1 MIKRHKK
8 FKVPTMR
15 RSSRIFLV
23 DINAG
28 KQAVL
33 VDFLHK
39 SHDIT
44 QYFVDLFWQR
54 KDFSSALA
62 DLPTVHRGC
71 ERFDITTRLAQAL
84 AKQAKETVRAVSEA
98 ERGGGRPQ
106 LRNHTTTLCSHFVSV
121 EKFTGSF
128 DYALKL
134 GGAGVPK
141 MIVPIKSTAHLN
153 RLLGD
158 GWTIGKTIRLGRRND
173 RLFVD
178 LILEKARPP
187 KKKSGSVVGMDS
199 NYKHGLVFSD
209 GQTTGMKAYEKI
221 GTFSRRQKN
230 THAEIKSII
239 GQLLKGVIWKE
250 MKVLCIEDL
259 KNVKRGTFGKF
270 PKALNRRLSH
280 WMYSYLADL
289 IEQKCEEH
297 GIRLERKNPWKTSQ
311 FCRHCLKWDRRS
323 RKGDKFTCVH
333 CGFTDHADHNAAKNL
348 EFLGLAGTY
357 GLRSLQAG
365 MS

>member
-1 MIKRHKK
+1 MIKKHKK
-8 FKVPTMR
+8 HKVPTMR

-23 DINAG
+23 DLNAG
-28 KQAVL
+28 KQAAL

-39 SHDIT
+39 SRDII
-44 QYFVDLFWQR
+44 QYFVDLFWER
-54 KDFSSALA
+54 KDFSSELA

-84 AKQAKETVRAVSEA
+84 AKQAKEAVRAVAEA
-98 ERGGGRPQ
+98 ERAGSRPQ
-106 LRNHTTTLCSHFVSV
+106 ICNHTTTLYSHFVTV
-121 EKFTGSF
+121 EKFDGSF

-153 RLLGD
+153 GLLGD
-158 GWTIGKTIRLGRRND
+158 GWAIGKTIRLGRRED
-173 RLFVD
+173 ALFVD

-199 NYKHGLVFSD
+199 NYKNGLVFSD
-209 GQTTGMKAYEKI
+209 GQTTGIGAYEKI
-221 GTFSRRQKN
+221 ATFSRRQKN
-230 THAEIKSII
+230 THAEIKSLV
-239 GQLLKGVIWKE
+239 GRALKDIDWSK

-259 KNVKRGTFGKF
+259 KHVKRGTLGKF
-270 PKALNRRLSH
+270 PRALNRRLSH
-280 WMYSYLADL
+280 WMYAYLAIL
-289 IEQKCEEH
+289 IEQKCEDH

-311 FCRHCLKWDRRS
+311 FCRECRKWDRRS
-323 RKGDKFTCVH
+323 RKGDEFVCVH

-348 EFLGLAGTY
+348 ELLGLAGTY
-357 GLRSLQAG
+357 GLRSLQA
-365 MS
+365 SLS